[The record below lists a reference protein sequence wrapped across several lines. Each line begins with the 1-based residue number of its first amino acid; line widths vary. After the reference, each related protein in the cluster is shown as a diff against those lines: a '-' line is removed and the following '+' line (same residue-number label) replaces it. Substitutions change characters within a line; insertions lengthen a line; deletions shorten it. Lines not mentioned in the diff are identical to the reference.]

1 MPVALELAYG
11 PGVIDGRMRYVVS
24 ARILAGERVLSR
36 TTTAYVVLI
45 IGGSE
50 RVAVLLEPMAGSG
63 TPAPDG
69 GTAP

>member
-1 MPVALELAYG
+1 MALELAYG
-11 PGVIDGRMRYVVS
+11 SGVIDGRMSYVVS

-69 GTAP
+69 GAAP